1 MHLQDITDLLNLQGV
16 VVSKFM
22 YGYEDAV
29 YITLEPVEHT
39 QNCPCCNSS
48 NIIRRGS
55 AGYRK
60 IRHLPIFEYKTIL
73 RAPRIKMSCNDC
85 CACFTWQYTFVTGK
99 SRYTDI
105 YKENISKRVPG
116 ATVSHCSQTSDV
128 PYSTVERIYKSYVD
142 SIVPQIQEKVILE
155 SNNTN
160 KLVLGIDDFAIRKGH
175 TYNTGIHDLRNGT
188 LLEII
193 PGRKLEEL
201 RKHKEVN
208 PKLFELKPYAVV
220 MDLASYYHTFAQ
232 EVYPNA
238 IRIADRFHVNGYA
251 IEALHGVR
259 KRISQELP
267 SYGRILLKR
276 NKSILEKRN
285 ENLTTKE
292 KVILEQLLSLS
303 PQLKAVY
310 EWKEKLIEWYDCCT
324 STIQAENLFNKWCK
338 KGHLLNIQEIDA
350 ALITFENWAQEIIN
364 YHRCR
369 YTNAA
374 VEGRNNKIKALQRRH
389 YFTRN
394 KNYYKGRIMLEC
406 NIHVLTV

>member
-1 MHLQDITDLLNLQGV
+1 MHLQDITNLLNLQGV
-16 VVSKFM
+16 VVSKFI
-22 YGYEDAV
+22 YGYEDTV
-29 YITLEPVEHT
+29 YVTIEPVEYI

-60 IRHLPIFEYKTIL
+60 IRHLSIFDYKTIIK
-73 RAPRIKMSCNDC
+73 APKIKMSCKDC
-85 CACFTWQYTFVTGK
+85 CACFSWQYTFVTGK

-105 YKENISKRVPG
+105 YKEHIAKRVSG
-116 ATVSHCSQTSDV
+116 ATVSYCSQTLDI
-128 PYSTVERIYKSYVD
+128 PYSTVEQIYKNYVD

-155 SNNTN
+155 SHNTN
-160 KLVLGIDDFAIRKGH
+160 KLVLGIDDFAIKKGH

-208 PKLFELKPYAVV
+208 HKLFELKPYAVV
-220 MDLASYYHTFAQ
+220 MDLAPYYHKFAQ
-232 EVYPNA
+232 EVYPGA
-238 IRIADRFHVNGYA
+238 IRIADRFHVNGYV

-259 KRISQELP
+259 KRISQELTP
-267 SYGRILLKR
+267 YARTLLKR

-285 ENLTTKE
+285 ENLTLKE
-292 KVILEQLLSLS
+292 MSILDQLLSFS
-303 PQLKAVY
+303 SQLKAVY
-310 EWKEKLIEWYDCCT
+310 QWKEELIEWYDCCT
-324 STIQAENLFNKWCK
+324 NVTQAKNLFYKWCN
-338 KGHLLNIQEIDA
+338 KGHSLNIQEIEV
-350 ALITFENWAQEIIN
+350 ALITFENWSQEIIN
-364 YHRCR
+364 YHYCR

-374 VEGRNNKIKALQRRH
+374 VEGRNNKIKTLQRRH

-394 KNYYKGRIMLEC
+394 KNYYKSRIILEC
-406 NIHVLTV
+406 NIHILTE